1 MNHYLSSIVNNLN
14 NFVKNNKHI
23 PNLFL
28 SVVTFSTGI
37 HFIIKLQNIKDVQE
51 FNINQFDMS
60 GLTRLYDSICDVLV
74 TFEEFN
80 KNRECQQ
87 HLLIISDGE
96 DNSSWRFNKESMNK
110 LCDESKKYNWT
121 IKNYNTNF
129 IEDLTIPTI
138 VFDINNEDDI
148 STALINLLDRIDTM
162 SPKKWWSENHSQEL
176 NYKKLRNFLFDSFG
190 NKLNGILDNID
201 KVKFIL

>member
-1 MNHYLSSIVNNLN
+1 MKHNHVIFLIDCSYSMNKYLNSIVNNLN
-14 NFVKNNKHI
+14 NYVKNNKYI
-23 PNLFL
+23 TNLFL

-60 GLTRLYDSICDVLV
+60 GLTRLYDSICDVLI

-80 KNRECQQ
+80 KNIECRQN
-87 HLLIISDGE
+87 LLIISDGE

-110 LCDESKKYNWT
+110 LCNEYKKYNWT

-129 IEDLTIPTI
+129 IEDLSIPTI

-148 STALINLLDRIDTM
+148 SNIFENLKI
-162 SPKKWWSENHSQEL
+162 
-176 NYKKLRNFLFDSFG
+176 
-190 NKLNGILDNID
+190 
-201 KVKFIL
+201 

>member
-1 MNHYLSSIVNNLN
+1 MKHNHVIFLIDCSYSMFRYLDSVVNNLN
-14 NFVKNNKHI
+14 NYVKNNKHI

-28 SVVTFSTGI
+28 SVVTFSTGLD
-37 HFIIKLQNIKDVQE
+37 FIIKLQNINTVEE
-51 FNINQFDMS
+51 FNINQFNMN
-60 GLTRLYDSICDVLV
+60 GLTRLYDSICDILV

-80 KNRECQQ
+80 KNIECRQ

-121 IKNYNTNF
+121 ITNYNTNF
-129 IEDLTIPTI
+129 IKDLVIPTI

-148 STALINLLDRIDTM
+148 SNIFENLKI
-162 SPKKWWSENHSQEL
+162 
-176 NYKKLRNFLFDSFG
+176 
-190 NKLNGILDNID
+190 
-201 KVKFIL
+201 